1 MTSYP
6 HEAVEKRWRE
16 RWRRDGSFRTPDLPE
31 GKRYYCLEM
40 LPYPSGRIHMGH
52 VRNYSIGDSV
62 ARFFRRRGYAV
73 MHPIGWDALGL
84 PAENAAIE
92 RGAHPRDWTAENID
106 HMRRQLRRLGF
117 LYDWDREFATCDPSY
132 YRWNQWFFLKMWER
146 GLAYRKNSTVNWCP
160 GCETVLANEQVEAGR
175 CWRCESEVR
184 LTELA
189 QWFLRI
195 TDYRDELLEAMD
207 ELPGWPE
214 KVLTLQRNWI
224 GKSEGAEIR
233 FAAPALEA
241 ALGDGHRIPVYTT
254 RLDTIYGATALVLS
268 PGHPASRHI
277 ARDNAEVAA
286 YIEEAEA
293 RAAAARTHPDRG
305 GAEAGKTGAATGLTA
320 RNPFTG
326 EDIPMFV
333 ADYVLMDYGAG
344 AVMAVPAH
352 DRRDHAFAR
361 EHGIEIR
368 RVVVPDEASAT
379 PAPDASEEAFTGYGT
394 VVDSGEFSGLPGVD
408 AIAAMLERARREGFG
423 EAKTTYRFHDWG
435 ISRQRYWGTPIPMIH
450 CAECGEVPA
459 PEESLPVELP
469 RDIEITGKG
478 GAALSRQESFLRVD
492 CPRCGARARRE
503 TDTMDTFVD
512 SAWYFYRYLDPKND
526 RAPFDSEKARHW
538 FPIDLYIGGVE
549 HAILH
554 LIYCRFWTKVMRDL
568 GLVEVDEPV
577 TRQLSQGMVIKDGAK
592 MSKSRGNVV
601 DPDEAVER
609 HGADAVRLYV
619 LFEAP
624 PEKEMDWTDER
635 LAGPARFLRRL
646 EQQVPGGFPWL
657 ASESPPEGGEEF
669 SREDLELRRKTHQ
682 TIRRVTRDLG
692 ERLHPNT
699 AIAAIMELHRAASA
713 FLPGA
718 ETSAS
723 RRAAREAV
731 EAVVSLLNPMAPHL
745 TEELWERLGN
755 ERTLV
760 DSPWPT
766 WDEDLARDE
775 VVVVVLQVNGRVR
788 GRLEAP
794 AGLDAAELEERA
806 RRNAGVM
813 RHLDGREVRRVVTV
827 ADKLVNFVVAPGN

>member
-92 RGAHPRDWTAENID
+92 RGAHPRDWTAENIA

-207 ELPGWPE
+207 DLPGWPE

-478 GAALSRQESFLRVD
+478 GAALSRQDSFLRVD
-492 CPRCGARARRE
+492 CPKCGAGARRE

-554 LIYCRFWTKVMRDL
+554 LIYCRFWTKMMRDL

-699 AIAAIMELHRAASA
+699 AIAAIMELHRAVSA

-775 VVVVVLQVNGRVR
+775 VVVVVLQVNGRLR

>member
-207 ELPGWPE
+207 DLPGWPE

-368 RVVVPDEASAT
+368 RVVVPDEASAA

-450 CAECGEVPA
+450 CAKCGEVPA

-492 CPRCGARARRE
+492 CPKCGAGARRE

-669 SREDLELRRKTHQ
+669 SREDFELRRKTHQ

-699 AIAAIMELHRAASA
+699 AIAAIMELHRAVSA

-723 RRAAREAV
+723 LRAAREAV

-760 DSPWPT
+760 DSPWPS

-775 VVVVVLQVNGRVR
+775 VVVVVLQVNGRLR

-813 RHLDGREVRRVVTV
+813 RHLDGRKVRRVVTV

>member
-175 CWRCESEVR
+175 CWRCETEVR

-368 RVVVPDEASAT
+368 RVVVPDEASAA

-478 GAALSRQESFLRVD
+478 GAALSRQDSFLRVD
-492 CPRCGARARRE
+492 CPKCGAPARRE

-554 LIYCRFWTKVMRDL
+554 LIYCRFWTKMMRDL

-657 ASESPPEGGEEF
+657 ASESPPDGGEEF

-760 DSPWPT
+760 DSPWPS

-775 VVVVVLQVNGRVR
+775 VVVVVLQVNGRLR
-788 GRLEAP
+788 GRFEAP

-827 ADKLVNFVVAPGN
+827 ADKLVNFVVAAGD

>member
-6 HEAVEKRWRE
+6 HEAVEKRWQE
-16 RWRRDGSFRTPDLPE
+16 RWSRDGSFRTPDLPE

-62 ARFFRRRGYAV
+62 ARFFRRRGYSV

-286 YIEEAEA
+286 YLEEAEA
-293 RAAAARTHPDRG
+293 RAAAARTHPERG

-333 ADYVLMDYGAG
+333 ADYVLMDYGSG

-368 RVVVPDEASAT
+368 PVVVPDETSA
-379 PAPDASEEAFTGYGT
+379 APVPEASEDAFTGYGT

-478 GAALSRQESFLRVD
+478 GAALSRLESFLRVD
-492 CPRCGARARRE
+492 CPKCGAAARRE

-512 SAWYFYRYLDPKND
+512 SAWYFYRYLDPEND

-554 LIYCRFWTKVMRDL
+554 LIYCRFWTKMMRDL

-669 SREDLELRRKTHQ
+669 SREDLAMRRKTHQ

-699 AIAAIMELHRAASA
+699 AIAAIMELHRAVSA

-718 ETSAS
+718 ETPAS

-760 DSPWPT
+760 DSPWPS

-775 VVVVVLQVNGRVR
+775 VVVVVVQVNGRLR

-827 ADKLVNFVVAPGN
+827 ADKLVNFVVAAGD